1 MSEPLRFEHWSPMLE
16 AVLRR
21 YLTATSVPVS
31 EHAGLLTGVAL
42 TLSAQAA
49 PGSDT
54 ALALLVQ
61 AVQGWLAAH
70 HRVPTDMP
78 AIHRG
83 AMLSPSLEPLPWGAL
98 LRGETPGREEATGA
112 TAAEATLRNRS

>member
-1 MSEPLRFEHWSPMLE
+1 VSEPLRFEHWSPMLE

-21 YLTATSVPVS
+21 YLAATSVPAS

-42 TLSAQAA
+42 TLGAQAA

-61 AVQGWLAAH
+61 AVQEWLAAH
-70 HRVPTDMP
+70 HRVPSDMP

-98 LRGETPGREEATGA
+98 VRGETPGREETTGA

>member
-21 YLTATSVPVS
+21 YLTATSVPAS

-42 TLSAQAA
+42 TLGAQAA

-78 AIHRG
+78 AIRRG
-83 AMLSPSLEPLPWGAL
+83 AMLSPSLKPLPWGAL
-98 LRGETPGREEATGA
+98 LRGETPGREETTGA

>member
-21 YLTATSVPVS
+21 YLTATSVPAS

-42 TLSAQAA
+42 TLGAQAA

-98 LRGETPGREEATGA
+98 LRGETPGREETTGA

>member
-21 YLTATSVPVS
+21 YLTATSVPAS

-42 TLSAQAA
+42 TLGAQAA

-98 LRGETPGREEATGA
+98 LRGETPGREEATSA

>member
-1 MSEPLRFEHWSPMLE
+1 MSEPLRFERWSPMLE

-21 YLTATSVPVS
+21 YLMATSVPAS

-42 TLSAQAA
+42 TLGAQAA
-49 PGSDT
+49 PGSEA
-54 ALALLVQ
+54 ALPLLVQ

-83 AMLSPSLEPLPWGAL
+83 AMLSPSLKPLPWGAL
-98 LRGETPGREEATGA
+98 LRHATPGGDDTTA
-112 TAAEATLRNRS
+112 TAAEATIRDRS